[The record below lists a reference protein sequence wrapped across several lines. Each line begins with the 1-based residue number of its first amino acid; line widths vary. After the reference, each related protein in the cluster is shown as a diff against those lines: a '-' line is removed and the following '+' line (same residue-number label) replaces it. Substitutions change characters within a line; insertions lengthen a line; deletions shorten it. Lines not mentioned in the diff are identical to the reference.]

1 MSEMTDAIQ
10 QGDAAKVA
18 ALLDAE
24 PSLANVSEGGVT
36 PLLLAI
42 YHGKPELA
50 RLFVERGAA
59 VSLAERC
66 ALGDVEEVR
75 AMLTAD
81 PTLVESRTT
90 DGFPALGVAVF
101 FRHPA
106 IARFL
111 IESGA
116 NVNAAAA
123 NAARVAPLHAAA
135 AVRDHDTMRLLLE
148 RGADPNARQQMD
160 YTPLHGAASRGDVDL
175 AKLLL
180 THGAQ
185 RDAKASDGMT
195 PADVARKYGQE
206 EFAEWIES
214 L

>member
-24 PSLANVSEGGVT
+24 PSLANASEGGVT

-50 RLFVERGAA
+50 RLFVDRGAA
-59 VSLAERC
+59 VSFAERC

-75 AMLTAD
+75 VMLAAD

-195 PADVARKYGQE
+195 PADVARKYGQN
-206 EFAEWIES
+206 EFAEWIEK
-214 L
+214 